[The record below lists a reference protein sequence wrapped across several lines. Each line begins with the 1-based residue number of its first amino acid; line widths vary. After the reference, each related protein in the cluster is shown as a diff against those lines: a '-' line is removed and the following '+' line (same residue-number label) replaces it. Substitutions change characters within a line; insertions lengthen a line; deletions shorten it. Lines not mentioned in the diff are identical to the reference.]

1 MERAGSLIALDV
13 RRMDSSK
20 LYYLPGAPVQS
31 STLVATAA
39 RPLIREA
46 QGNLGSRLGVFRVRD
61 RPLAP

>member
-1 MERAGSLIALDV
+1 
-13 RRMDSSK
+13 MDSSK